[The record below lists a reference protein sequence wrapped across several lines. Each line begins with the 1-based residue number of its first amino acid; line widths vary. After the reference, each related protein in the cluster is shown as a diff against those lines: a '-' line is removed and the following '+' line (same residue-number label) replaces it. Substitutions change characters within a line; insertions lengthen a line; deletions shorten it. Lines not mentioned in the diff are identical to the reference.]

1 MDVQGHCFIY
11 DNGILAIKFYDM
23 IFGVDW
29 LTTLMWIHSR
39 KKLLRFTYHKQRIVL
54 RGVNDEASKCSQ
66 VSAHKQKDLLKKKA
80 VIHKGYF
87 SYYVD
92 LSHFSSN
99 YYITISS

>member
-1 MDVQGHCFIY
+1 
-11 DNGILAIKFYDM
+11 
-23 IFGVDW
+23 
-29 LTTLMWIHSR
+29 
-39 KKLLRFTYHKQRIVL
+39 
-54 RGVNDEASKCSQ
+54 
-66 VSAHKQKDLLKKKA
+66 LLKKKA